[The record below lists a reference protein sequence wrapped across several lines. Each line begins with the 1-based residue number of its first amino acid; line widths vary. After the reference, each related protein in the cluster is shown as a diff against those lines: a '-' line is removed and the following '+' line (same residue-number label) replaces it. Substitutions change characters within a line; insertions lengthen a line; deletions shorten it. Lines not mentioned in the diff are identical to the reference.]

1 MIMAEVTNTPWNERH
16 CYFIDNKKNNKFKQD
31 LKKQFHVSPFWDM
44 NHDYEWYF
52 NEPNKNLNVNMI
64 NFKDGNKIFNATL
77 DLKKKAELNYK
88 NLMLYT
94 LRFPFL
100 TLMVF
105 LRIHF
110 QALILLI
117 RGATFYSHPKYKEVK
132 N

>member
-1 MIMAEVTNTPWNERH
+1 
-16 CYFIDNKKNNKFKQD
+16 
-31 LKKQFHVSPFWDM
+31 M

-94 LRFPFL
+94 QDFL
-100 TLMVF
+100 
-105 LRIHF
+105 
-110 QALILLI
+110 
-117 RGATFYSHPKYKEVK
+117 S
-132 N
+132 

>member
-1 MIMAEVTNTPWNERH
+1 
-16 CYFIDNKKNNKFKQD
+16 
-31 LKKQFHVSPFWDM
+31 M